1 MASVD
6 RPTSTNTQTAIAA
19 MYNGVRYGIDNTIG
33 ENSSVFSLIRMHWLP
48 SARACGQ

>member
-19 MYNGVRYGIDNTIG
+19 TAAMFNGVRYGIDNTIG
-33 ENSSVFSLIRMHWLP
+33 ENSSVFSLI
-48 SARACGQ
+48 